1 MLGFPGSSAGEE
13 STWNSGDP
21 GSIPGSGRSPG
32 KGIGYPLQYS
42 WASLVQMV
50 KNLHAMWETWIRS
63 PGWED
68 PLEKGKATHSSIL
81 DWRIPWTEEPGRL
94 QPMGSQRVRHN
105 WPTFTFIRCHL
116 QLNGYKFEQA
126 PGDGEGQG
134 SLACCSPCGRKDS
147 EMTEK
152 LNHDNKNA
160 HN

>member
-1 MLGFPGSSAGEE
+1 MPGFPGSSACEE
-13 STWNSGDP
+13 STCNSGDP

-42 WASLVQMV
+42 WASLVVQMV
-50 KNLHAMWETWIRS
+50 KNLHAMWETWIQS
-63 PGWED
+63 LDWED

-81 DWRIPWTEEPGRL
+81 AWRIPWTEEPGRL
-94 QPMGSQRVRHN
+94 QPMGSQRIGHN
-105 WPTFTFIRCHL
+105 WATFAFIRCHH

-134 SLACCSPCGRKDS
+134 SLACSSPCSRKES

-152 LNHDNKNA
+152 LNHDNKCT
-160 HN
+160 